1 MSDVLNAKIDRLEE
15 IILDMV
21 SKNIWKR
28 LSYENKEAIRTAL
41 EVDNTNDEQEAAYN
55 EAIKEIKEG
64 LQNVSEHLLELVD
77 ECIGLDVYTAELYDK
92 FYSNVFTDD

>member
-28 LSYENKEAIRTAL
+28 LSYENKEAIRTAI
-41 EVDNTNDEQEAAYN
+41 EVDNTNEEQEAAYK
-55 EAIKEIKEG
+55 EAIKEIEEG
-64 LQNVSEHLLELVD
+64 LRNVSEFLLELVN
-77 ECIGLDVYTAELYDK
+77 ENIGLDVYASQLYDE
-92 FYSNVFTDD
+92 FYTDVFTND